1 MNKDE
6 WIYKRANELQKATNE
21 RIRISDL
28 NGYPNYDY
36 DDVSY
41 EKAEQEWNDM
51 YGTNKEE

>member
-41 EKAEQEWNDM
+41 ENAEQEWNDM